1 MTYKFSDVSS
11 RGTAVITA
19 YTRMPIAPRRKAR
32 QGCRVVSDS
41 LQGVLGQEHVGHNDM
56 EA

>member
-19 YTRMPIAPRRKAR
+19 YTRMPIAPRRRAR